1 VEFFFFFFSR
11 IVLWLQFGALFIFFF
26 IQLGH
31 LVSFGKS
38 MFDMVG

>member
-1 VEFFFFFFSR
+1 VEFFLFFLFSR
-11 IVLWLQFGALFIFFF
+11 IVLWLQFGALFIFF